1 MPELPEVETIRRGL
15 DKHLSGKQ
23 IVSVEGAGGRLV
35 RNNPGGMMQLR
46 DSLTGAQIES
56 VERRGKF
63 MWMLL
68 DGAAE
73 SSLVIHLGM
82 SGQVRTATHPPA
94 ELDRHEHVRLTFS
107 DGMAARF
114 VDPRMFGHLTLS
126 ELVQDQYGR
135 RIPEI
140 TGHIAPDLL
149 ELRDR
154 SSLLELAERM
164 HTRNRAI
171 KTMLLDQGLVSG
183 VGNIYADEG
192 LFRAGVQGRSTGAS
206 LSIQQLSS
214 LLERTR
220 EVMTQAVAAGGTSF
234 DTLYVDAD
242 GNPGYFER
250 ELKVYG
256 REDQE
261 CLVCGGP
268 IARET
273 IGGRS
278 HFHCA
283 TCQRVVVS
291 KT

>member
-15 DKHLSGKQ
+15 DKHLSGKR
-23 IVSVEGAGGRLV
+23 IVSVEGRGGRLV
-35 RNNPGGMMQLR
+35 RNNPGGMVQLR
-46 DSLTGAQIES
+46 DSLTNAGIKS

-68 DGAAE
+68 DGRAE
-73 SSLVIHLGM
+73 STLVIHLGM

-94 ELDRHEHVRLTFS
+94 QLDRHEHVRLTLS
-107 DGMAARF
+107 DGTVVRF

-126 ELVQDQYGR
+126 ELVEDGR
-135 RIPEI
+135 GRQVPEI
-140 TGHIAPDLL
+140 ARHIAPDLL
-149 ELRDR
+149 ELRDGDD
-154 SSLLELAERM
+154 LLELAQRM
-164 HTRNRAI
+164 HTRNRSI

-192 LFRAGVQGRSTGAS
+192 LFRAGIQGRSVGVS
-206 LSIQQLSS
+206 LSVKQLGS
-214 LLERTR
+214 LLENTR

-256 REDQE
+256 RENEE

-268 IARET
+268 IVRET

-278 HFHCA
+278 HFHCT

-291 KT
+291 QT